1 MGGIIGSESRE
12 VRIGHSLS
20 EAEQQYL
27 AKRRETVL
35 QCLKQ
40 HNILC
45 SKDEVPNI
53 AVLGSGG
60 GLRAMVGLLGSLSQL
75 KEDAL
80 LDCIM
85 YLSGISGSTWCMASL
100 YKEPDWS
107 TNLKTVKHNITQR
120 LAEGSVRWWE
130 MGHKLVKYYSE
141 KHNFSLTDVWAALI
155 VSKMVK
161 EIDEHTLSE
170 QRGKHTNDPY
180 PIYSVIDKQCKYDR
194 LNTDVWFEITP
205 DESGYSLTGAFVDS
219 HYLGSQFKNG
229 EKKNDQPE
237 SDMLYLQGLCA
248 SMLADME
255 EILKALYH
263 LIMKIQET
271 IQENPTLQPPAAQ
284 KGCQVLLALLE
295 LNLHHLRK
303 EDTEGHVETINE
315 LLKEMEE
322 TNQENPT
329 SQTPAMEKGFQE
341 LLRLVELNLHH
352 LRKEDTEGHLEDI
365 NERGSS
371 GTSSPENQ
379 MTSGGTVSETDTVT
393 LPVHSSFLD
402 MLEGQNFWDKIWIT
416 IIRSIEE
423 VLHWIWGKTY
433 NFLNE
438 MSVKDVDPSV
448 LLSETR
454 EYEDT
459 AAILN
464 APYFSFLR
472 KERDIDLIISLDFS
486 EKDPFKT
493 VFTAA
498 KICKDLQIPF
508 PEVVLPPGEKKKP
521 KDFYVFKD
529 NTKAPTVIHIPLF
542 NEINCKGEIEKWRK
556 RYATKRMNY
565 SHNDIRDLLEKSGSN
580 IKSNKENLLK
590 EISYIVTQKQSFT
603 NLD

>member
-1 MGGIIGSESRE
+1 MGGILGSESRE

-40 HNILC
+40 HGIVC
-45 SKDEVPNI
+45 SKGEVPNI

-75 KEDAL
+75 GECAL

-107 TNLKTVKHNITQR
+107 TNLETVKDNITQR

-141 KHNFSLTDVWAALI
+141 KHNFSLTDVWAALL

-161 EIDEHTLSE
+161 EIDENTLSE

-194 LNTDVWFEITP
+194 QNADVWFEITP

-219 HYLGSQFKNG
+219 LHLGSQFKNG
-229 EKKNDQPE
+229 AKINDQPE
-237 SDMLYLQGLCA
+237 NDMLYLQGLCA
-248 SMLADME
+248 SMIADME
-255 EILKALYH
+255 EILKTLYD
-263 LIMKIQET
+263 LVMKIQET

-322 TNQENPT
+322 TIQENPT
-329 SQTPAMEKGFQE
+329 SETPAMEKGFQE
-341 LLRLVELNLHH
+341 LLQLVELNHHH
-352 LRKEDTEGHLEDI
+352 LRKKDTEDHLEDP
-365 NERGSS
+365 NERGT
-371 GTSSPENQ
+371 GGIRSPENQ
-379 MTSGGTVSETDTVT
+379 MTSVGTISETDAVT
-393 LPVHSSFLD
+393 LTACSSFLV
-402 MLEGQNFWDKIWIT
+402 MFKGQSFWDKIWIT

-433 NFLNE
+433 NYLSE

-464 APYFSFLR
+464 APYVSMLR

-498 KICKDLQIPF
+498 EICKELQIPF
-508 PEVVLPPGEKKKP
+508 PEVVLPPGEKTKP

-529 NTKAPTVIHIPLF
+529 NTEAPAVIHIPLF
-542 NEINCKGEIEKWRK
+542 NDINCKGQIEKWRE
-556 RYATKRMNY
+556 RYATKRMSY
-565 SHNDIRDLLEKSGSN
+565 SHNDIKDLLEKSGSN
-580 IKSNKENLLK
+580 IQNNKENLLK
-590 EISYIVTQKQSFT
+590 EISYIVAQKKSFT
-603 NLD
+603 SLD